1 MKLRRFEMNKKWT
14 VMLAALLILGMGV
27 AFSAD
32 SSQKA
37 TRNSFKNT
45 VKSEFSPGPY
55 FVDENGDG
63 ICDRAPDRN
72 NSANTPPEWAQHKN
86 EANYQHRNENN
97 AADNHFQ
104 NRFTHQE
111 RHTWN
116 RQDARQNRA
125 NFGNCVC
132 DGTGQ
137 KSRSRKGNGQG

>member
-1 MKLRRFEMNKKWT
+1 MKLRRFEMNKKWMT
-14 VMLAALLILGMGV
+14 MLGSLLILGTGL

-32 SSQKA
+32 SPQKA

-72 NSANTPPEWAQHKN
+72 NSGNVPPDWAKHRN
-86 EANYQHRNENN
+86 EANYQNRNENN
-97 AADNHFQ
+97 ASSDHFQ

-137 KSRSRKGNGQG
+137 KSRSRKGNGQN